1 MAGTLSSLGLGSS
14 GALNAETIEK
24 LKANDVK
31 LQIDPIKN
39 KIEFVSQQ
47 NQAFDLLNSLMTSLS
62 SSTGGLGSDLLYL
75 DRSTSVT
82 GTAASVSVS
91 SGVSPQNFSL
101 DVTDLATKEIQE
113 SDAFASKT
121 SLVATEAGIITVGV
135 GTESFDVDVT
145 AGTTL
150 EELAQLINDKAG
162 TSLKAQVLNVA
173 DGDYRLV
180 LTSGD
185 TGADQ
190 TITINSAATS
200 DPLVSILATNLTQG
214 VAVQEGTDAHFKFNG
229 IDFIRSTNSVED
241 IITGVTITLNESG
254 VSNASIIQDSTKIAE
269 EMRGFVDAYNTLFT
283 EIDNVLT
290 SDVEKGT
297 LGVFNGDNTLKNL
310 SREIK
315 NVLFSSDDNNNSLAG
330 FFSVTNASGIS
341 ESAFQLNESG
351 TLTFKESVFSTK
363 FSEDPAGAEEFLKYS
378 TQTDGSQVDG
388 LFFKLD
394 SFLDQQIGYDGIFTK
409 FGESLNSQITKL
421 ETEGLR
427 AQELIDSRYE
437 TMFFRFAAYD
447 RIIGGLERQF
457 TALNLQ
463 IEAAINAK

>member
-39 KIEFVSQQ
+39 KIELVSQQ

-62 SSTGGLGSDLLYL
+62 ASTSGLGSDLLYL

-91 SGVSPQNFSL
+91 SGVSPQSFSL
-101 DVTDLATKEIQE
+101 DVADLATQEIQE
-113 SDAFASKT
+113 SNQFT
-121 SLVATEAGIITVGV
+121 SDTALVASADGTITIGV
-135 GTESFDVDVT
+135 GTSSFDIDLT
-145 AGTTL
+145 TGTTL
-150 EELAQLINDKAG
+150 TDLAQLINDKAE
-162 TSLKAQVLNVA
+162 TTLKAQVLNVA

-180 LTSGD
+180 LTSQD

-190 TITINSAATS
+190 TITVTDTS
-200 DPLVSILATNLTQG
+200 TILSQNLTQ
-214 VAVQEGTDAHFKFNG
+214 AAAIQDGTDAHFKFNG
-229 IDFIRSTNSVED
+229 IDFTRSTNSIED
-241 IITGVTITLNESG
+241 IITGVTITLNEVG
-254 VSNASIIQDSTKIAE
+254 ISNASIIQDSSKIAE

-290 SDVEKGT
+290 SDVETGT
-297 LGVFNGDNTLKNL
+297 IGVFNGDNTLKNL
-310 SREIK
+310 SREMK
-315 NVLFSSDDNNNSLAG
+315 NILLSSDDNNNSLAG
-330 FFSVTNASGIS
+330 FFSVTNASGVS

-351 TLTFKESVFSTK
+351 TLTFNESVFSTK
-363 FSEDPAGAEEFLKYS
+363 FSEDPTGAEEFLKYS
-378 TQTDGSQVDG
+378 SKTDGSQVDG

-394 SFLDQQIGYDGIFTK
+394 SFLDQQVGNNGIFTK
-409 FGESLNSQITKL
+409 FGENLNSQISRL
-421 ETEGLR
+421 ETEGLK